1 MPTIKFEH
9 VDVAFD
15 DTPVL
20 RDINLNLT
28 EHRIGII
35 GANGSGKSTMTR
47 LINGLGEPTS
57 GTVSVDGLD
66 VSDHG
71 KELRK
76 KIGFIFSDAENQ
88 IVMPNVRDDVAFS
101 LRRFKMPKQQRN
113 ALVDAALER
122 FQLSDLADHS
132 PHTLS
137 GGQKQML
144 AMAAVLVID
153 PILILADEPTTL
165 LDLINRNRIRREFAA
180 LEQQVVVVTHDLEFL
195 SDFDRVICIDNH
207 AVAYDGAPA
216 EDNQFLHRADGT
228 TSCAMKT
235 KNIPLAVY
243 VDKDTPCTGFGPAG
257 NCSLSSSSSLR
268 PLWWPPPQLVGSLR
282 ALSPPHSTL

>member
-1 MPTIKFEH
+1 VPTIKFEH

-20 RDINLNLT
+20 SDINLNLT

-216 EDNQFLHRADGT
+216 ETISFYTELMEQRA
-228 TSCAMKT
+228 
-235 KNIPLAVY
+235 V
-243 VDKDTPCTGFGPAG
+243 
-257 NCSLSSSSSLR
+257 R
-268 PLWWPPPQLVGSLR
+268 
-282 ALSPPHSTL
+282 